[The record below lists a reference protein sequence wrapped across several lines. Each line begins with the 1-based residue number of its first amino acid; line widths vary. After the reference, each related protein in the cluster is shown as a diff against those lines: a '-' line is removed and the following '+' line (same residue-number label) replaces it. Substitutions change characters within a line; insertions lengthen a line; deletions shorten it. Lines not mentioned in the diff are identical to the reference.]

1 MNKDLVGE
9 KEEIK
14 CNNMNETIQKCLTLI
29 IQSNQYKTT
38 TFGTTKKRSLK
49 ATHKLI
55 TNLI

>member
-14 CNNMNETIQKCLTLI
+14 CNKMNETIQKCLNLI

-38 TFGTTKKRSLK
+38 TFGTTKKWSLK
-49 ATHKLI
+49 ATHK
-55 TNLI
+55 

>member
-1 MNKDLVGE
+1 MNKHLVGE

-14 CNNMNETIQKCLTLI
+14 CSNMNKTIQKCLTLI

-49 ATHKLI
+49 ATHKLV